1 MARPSQTSDDFQIKP
16 HGVRGLFSVN
26 PGRLLPSESEG
37 GVAARCRP
45 PVQACPRPGAARS
58 LRAAGRALTFMSAEQ
73 QGALQCRQLRLRS
86 GHACS
91 RWCSFSPRRTRP
103 LHAGHSVSTNGQCP
117 SWQLWQRRERGVG
130 GAPVGFW
137 ATAPPAVDRS
147 GFVLGARPRGP
158 LRSLHY
164 PCSSAEIRTQIQQ
177 AAPRPRDT
185 EGTMRGAAG
194 TGSKRTEGR
203 EVMPW
208 GPEREA
214 DANAGAHPSR
224 RPG

>member
-1 MARPSQTSDDFQIKP
+1 M
-16 HGVRGLFSVN
+16 N
-26 PGRLLPSESEG
+26 PGRLLAERERGWRGRTLPSPRASL
-37 GVAARCRP
+37 P
-45 PVQACPRPGAARS
+45 PTRGRQEPPSRRAC
-58 LRAAGRALTFMSAEQ
+58 ALTFMSAEQ

-86 GHACS
+86 GHVCS

-117 SWQLWQRRERGVG
+117 SWPLWQRRERGVG

-147 GFVLGARPRGP
+147 GYVLGARPRGP
-158 LRSLHY
+158 PRSLHY
-164 PCSSAEIRTQIQQ
+164 PCSSAEIRTQIQP

-194 TGSKRTEGR
+194 TGSKWTEGR

-214 DANAGAHPSR
+214 DGNTGAHPSR